1 MHLSSNSSRKLGR
14 NVSCP
19 CGSQLK
25 YKKCCLLATG
35 SSEVSG
41 QKLKTIH
48 GILKDKANRLLG
60 DKDEVM
66 MINQEQSVFKMSEVI
81 IEFAEEFLDKMHTNS
96 QRRMVLEFAC
106 LAWNL
111 AIFAEEGMELPGPDE
126 LLDSMELR
134 NNDTETRDVL
144 KYILSVLIHK
154 KMDEYADIDRAIIS
168 YHFTDIGKV
177 FRLDVAS
184 AISKREMKKIG
195 LSMTQLK
202 QLQLQK

>member
-96 QRRMVLEFAC
+96 QRRMVLEFA
-106 LAWNL
+106 
-111 AIFAEEGMELPGPDE
+111 EEGMELPGPDE

-168 YHFTDIGKV
+168 YHFTDIGKD